1 MNWNSLGSAAHTHM
15 MQQEGLRQRQE
26 LQRLTSEMAS
36 GRHADLGRATGGD
49 FTALADIARA
59 LDLNTA
65 FSRSIAEAGLLANA
79 RQTALARIETET
91 EGLASRIIAFST
103 NGSMQD
109 MALALSHAPER
120 LEHVV
125 NALNTRVAGVS
136 LFAGNAPDRPALIS
150 GPAMLAELR
159 PLVAAAP
166 TADDAIAAI
175 EQWFLAPGG
184 GFETVA
190 WQGGSGPAGPAI
202 LGEGLETRAAVSALD
217 PALRELLAGLALTA
231 IAAET
236 SGPGTNAD
244 RAKLVT
250 AAVSRISR
258 GDEALIRLR
267 SDLGAGQARI
277 EEARV
282 TIETTRAGLELEQGR
297 LTEADPY
304 RTATDLQALQT
315 RLETLYVLTA
325 RLSRLTLTEFLR

>member
-1 MNWNSLGSAAHTHM
+1 MSWSSLGSAAHMHM

-26 LQRLTSEMAS
+26 LQRLTGELAS
-36 GRHADLGRATGGD
+36 GRRSDLGGATGGD
-49 FTALADIARA
+49 FTALADISRA
-59 LDLNTA
+59 LELNTA
-65 FSRSIAEAGLLANA
+65 FSRSIAEAGFLADA
-79 RQTALARIETET
+79 RQTALARVETEI
-91 EGLASRIIAFST
+91 EGLLPRIVAFSVHGT
-103 NGSMQD
+103 IQEMP
-109 MALALSHAPER
+109 LALGHAPER

-136 LFAGNAPDRPALIS
+136 LFAGNAPDRPALIG
-150 GPAMLAELR
+150 GPAILAALR

-166 TADDAIAAI
+166 TADDAIAAV

-202 LGEGLETRAAVSALD
+202 LGEGLEARAAVSAFD
-217 PALRELLAGLALTA
+217 PAVRELLAGLALTA

-236 SGPGTNAD
+236 TGPGTSAD

-250 AAVSRISR
+250 AAVTRISR
-258 GDEALIRLR
+258 GDEGLIRLR
-267 SDLGAGQARI
+267 SDLGAGQARV

-282 TIETTRAGLELEQGR
+282 TVETTRAGLELEKAR